1 MRVYD
6 HHAPRPNI
14 ASLTQ
19 RLEVAEAKVE
29 QQAKTAATQSNP
41 PAQALPAADQPQ
53 AADPAPE
60 APRPDEYPA
69 QDPDAQGPPHILG
82 IPYVPVAAPA
92 NANIKVKDPEQLT
105 GNRIKVEDW
114 LFALR
119 KFTPM
124 ETFQNNNL

>member
-29 QQAKTAATQSNP
+29 QQAKTAATQS
-41 PAQALPAADQPQ
+41 
-53 AADPAPE
+53 
-60 APRPDEYPA
+60 DEYPA